1 MWKERMRLR
10 TGIVIA
16 TVLLLSACGR
26 TEDGE
31 LHSAR
36 IYGQITVDE
45 SLDTLRDYSQFE
57 LLIQQR
63 LAGGLQTDTVFHAE
77 TDVDGY
83 YGGEARFSNSG
94 VYSLRVSRYGEEL
107 AWSDLVL
114 APEDTIEFS
123 AEFPDVEQTATISS
137 SENDLYRSYLR
148 LQTGVNR
155 LFRFAQAGYVSGDSL
170 NQEILKWSDLMW
182 DFHLDH
188 PDRFSGRQSGAASL
202 RLLEGWNDSLMVAR
216 LEDAVERDPQFI
228 PFASRIGV
236 QFYARTDGLDGALAY
251 LDTLRVK
258 SPDEEFRRQ
267 LSMTRVKLL
276 YDSSRVDQARQEF
289 ENFKQNY
296 AGREDTDAWVERIE
310 DDLTRLAPGSD
321 LPDFSIESVDG
332 QALSRDMKMGSPYIL
347 EFTRLDNP
355 LYQDQFE
362 RNVAIHHI
370 YKNYGIEFITIP
382 FGANSTIL
390 NAFFEERTR
399 LWPVATPESFD
410 TMELVET
417 FNINVIPT
425 RILVDRH
432 GHVVRKYEGT
442 EYTDIIRGLRLV
454 LDDAE
459 PVETVQP

>member
-1 MWKERMRLR
+1 MSLR

-16 TVLLLSACGR
+16 AVLLLSGCGQ
-26 TEDGE
+26 TEEGD
-31 LHSAR
+31 LHRAQ

-45 SLDTLRDYSQFE
+45 ELDTLRDYSEFE

-77 TDVDGY
+77 TDADGY

-94 VYSLRVSRYGEEL
+94 IYSLRVSRYNEEL
-107 AWSDLVL
+107 AWTDLVL
-114 APEDTIEFS
+114 APGDTIEFT

-155 LFRFAQAGYVSGDSL
+155 LFRFAQAGYVTGDSL
-170 NQEILKWSDLMW
+170 NQEIQKWSDLMW
-182 DFHLDH
+182 EFHLDH
-188 PDRFSGRQSGAASL
+188 PNRFTGRQSAAASL
-202 RLLEGWNDSLMVAR
+202 RLMEGWNDSLMVTR

-236 QFYARTDGLDGALAY
+236 QFHARTEGLDRALIY
-251 LDTLRVK
+251 LDSLRGK
-258 SPDEEFRRQ
+258 SPDEEFLRQ

-289 ENFKQNY
+289 EQFKTSY

-321 LPDFSIESVDG
+321 IPDFSFETVDG
-332 QALSRDMKMGSPYIL
+332 SRLSRESKMGSPYIL
-347 EFTRLDNP
+347 EFTRFDNP

-382 FGANSTIL
+382 FGANQTVL
-390 NAFFEERTR
+390 NAFFEERSR
-399 LWPVATPESFD
+399 LWPVATPESFEPD
-410 TMELVET
+410 ELVEQ

-454 LDDAE
+454 LDGVE
-459 PVETVQP
+459 PMEPIQP

>member
-1 MWKERMRLR
+1 MRR
-10 TGIVIA
+10 QTGLVVA
-16 TVLLLSACGR
+16 TLLLLSACGPS
-26 TEDGE
+26 EEGE
-31 LHSAR
+31 LHSAQ

-45 SLDTLRDYSQFE
+45 ELDTLRDYSQFE

-63 LAGGLQTDTVFHAE
+63 LAGGLQTDTVFFAE
-77 TDVDGY
+77 TDGDGY
-83 YGGEARFSNSG
+83 YGGEAQFSNSG
-94 VYSLRVSRYGEEL
+94 IYSLRVSRYGEEL

-137 SENDLYRSYLR
+137 RENDLYRSYLR

-170 NQEILKWSDLMW
+170 NQEIQKWSDLMW

-188 PDRFSGRQSGAASL
+188 PNRFTGRQSGAASL
-202 RLLEGWNDSLMVAR
+202 RLLEGWNDSLMVTR
-216 LEDAVERDPQFI
+216 LENAVERDPQFI

-236 QFYARTDGLDGALAY
+236 QFHARTEGLDRALTY
-251 LDTLRVK
+251 LDSLRGK
-258 SPDEEFRRQ
+258 SPDEEFHRQ

-289 ENFKQNY
+289 AEFKRTY

-321 LPDFSIESVDG
+321 IPDFSIETVDG
-332 QALSRDMKMGSPYIL
+332 QTLSRELKMGSPYIL
-347 EFTRLDNP
+347 EFTRFDNP

-370 YKNYGIEFITIP
+370 YKNYGIDFITIP
-382 FGANSTIL
+382 FGANEIVL

-399 LWPVATPESFD
+399 LWPVAVPSSFEATD
-410 TMELVET
+410 LVEQ

-442 EYTDIIRGLRLV
+442 EYADIIRGLRLV
-454 LDDAE
+454 LDGTEPEE
-459 PVETVQP
+459 PVQP